1 MLKSVRLNL
10 LLCLTLL
17 ASVGTVTAQVQ
28 QQPQVETATTD
39 VSDKELN
46 KFATAF
52 QAIQMENQKAQQ
64 EMVTII
70 EENGLKV
77 ERFQEIQRAQ
87 ADPNTELDATEAELE
102 AHKNAIGKL
111 QAMQPKLQSQME
123 QVIKNKGMSMQRYQE
138 VAAAV
143 QTDQELQQKLQAIMM
158 RMQTGG
164 SEG

>member
-17 ASVGTVTAQVQ
+17 ASIGAVTAQVQ
-28 QQPQVETATTD
+28 QQPQAETATTD

-64 EMVTII
+64 EMVSII

-77 ERFQEIQRAQ
+77 ERFQD
-87 ADPNTELDATEAELE
+87 DPNTELDATEAELE

-123 QVIKNKGMSMQRYQE
+123 QVIKTKGMSMQRYQE

>member
-17 ASVGTVTAQVQ
+17 ASIGAVTAQVQ
-28 QQPQVETATTD
+28 QQPQAETATTD

-70 EENGLKV
+70 EENGLYWTKKV
-77 ERFQEIQRAQ
+77 TLSKRII
-87 ADPNTELDATEAELE
+87 DPLGVGLF
-102 AHKNAIGKL
+102 
-111 QAMQPKLQSQME
+111 
-123 QVIKNKGMSMQRYQE
+123 
-138 VAAAV
+138 
-143 QTDQELQQKLQAIMM
+143 
-158 RMQTGG
+158 RMQEPYFFKGIIINWIF
-164 SEG
+164 SCILMK